1 MKRKVTL
8 PFENAPFSLMYHG
21 TAFPIGIVQGNA
33 TTDITP
39 WLCGK
44 YINCSFSPN
53 FINKFSISTNDSWFV
68 GDKIL
73 IQQRLDL
80 YPQLYNSIFK
90 NNIIFYFKKMIYN
103 NCYIHGSYNE
113 EYIPNKNHY
122 QKSYFSHD
130 FLLIGY
136 DDSKESFLSVGYSK
150 EQFTRYYIPYDC
162 MEQSIITLKNPKF
175 SFNFW
180 SYNPLS
186 SYELNMNRIIL
197 ELGDYLYSGT
207 SMKIFSKDRF
217 WGIEAIAQLA
227 EYYLQHCNLS
237 NGVDNRY
244 TLGLCE
250 HKSFMYRRIEYLT
263 NKGILKNYSYL
274 YNAERVL
281 RLSNNV
287 HLLGIKFNLTARNI
301 ILQYIKQNISSM
313 ISIEKSYLYDV
324 LSDLNEHNEKR
335 FELPI
340 EPPQF
345 ICYNH
350 ITCANAIIRANIFD
364 NIDKLFCSKYINCYF
379 KESSTKHKFI
389 ISIYDNWCTTQKVMQ
404 YQLINLSKDIFLSE
418 NINVVLMI
426 KKCLLF
432 GSYVFGQCSYNCL
445 VGNGGVDYS
454 LFNYVITG
462 YDDIAHE
469 FTMYGVDNLD
479 NYLCHKIGYEDFINS
494 LYSTNKQNIS
504 FSMWR
509 HNKNAEVVI
518 DLQNIIFELED
529 YINSEN
535 RRKHYVEDKIYGLA
549 SLKKLGEFF

>member
-1 MKRKVTL
+1 MK
-8 PFENAPFSLMYHG
+8 
-21 TAFPIGIVQGNA
+21 
-33 TTDITP
+33 
-39 WLCGK
+39 
-44 YINCSFSPN
+44 
-53 FINKFSISTNDSWFV
+53 
-68 GDKIL
+68 
-73 IQQRLDL
+73 
-80 YPQLYNSIFK
+80 
-90 NNIIFYFKKMIYN
+90 
-103 NCYIHGSYNE
+103 
-113 EYIPNKNHY
+113 
-122 QKSYFSHD
+122 
-130 FLLIGY
+130 
-136 DDSKESFLSVGYSK
+136 
-150 EQFTRYYIPYDC
+150 
-162 MEQSIITLKNPKF
+162 
-175 SFNFW
+175 
-180 SYNPLS
+180 
-186 SYELNMNRIIL
+186 
-197 ELGDYLYSGT
+197 
-207 SMKIFSKDRF
+207 
-217 WGIEAIAQLA
+217 
-227 EYYLQHCNLS
+227 
-237 NGVDNRY
+237 
-244 TLGLCE
+244 
-250 HKSFMYRRIEYLT
+250 
-263 NKGILKNYSYL
+263 
-274 YNAERVL
+274 
-281 RLSNNV
+281 
-287 HLLGIKFNLTARNI
+287 
-301 ILQYIKQNISSM
+301 
-313 ISIEKSYLYDV
+313 
-324 LSDLNEHNEKR
+324 KR

-549 SLKKLGEFF
+549 SLKKLGEFFLECAKNKESLSEQYLRKIAIHKYYMKERIRYFVERKLIKKDWLSYSELVEVYGQQILDLGIKYNQIFDTTIVDELTTIIFGIIDIEQNYLTKVLYELKDK